1 MADTKAGKQG
11 HGRTVEVD
19 GITVHVPIDTED
31 DYELAALSSVIS
43 DPDASSEERGRA
55 IARQYR
61 LVLGK
66 DYDHVMAELRKR
78 NDGALPV
85 RTVALFVNRV
95 IRAVTPVKNS

>member
-1 MADTKAGKQG
+1 MAATKAGG
-11 HGRTVEVD
+11 HGKTVEVD

-31 DYELAALSSVIS
+31 DYELAALASVIS
-43 DPDASSEERGRA
+43 DPDATADERGRA

-66 DYDHVMAELRKR
+66 DYDRVMAELRKR

-85 RTVALFVNRV
+85 KTVALFVNSV